1 MQHTVIGIFRTADE
15 ANNAVE
21 QLRSGGFSQEDIDVA
36 FNEVDTP
43 YSVNDENRYDDTNT
57 TTLRTSETT
66 SDTLNEDRIRERR
79 RDNDEDEGFGDSI
92 GRFFRRLFDNKEEAE
107 KYSSLSR
114 KNHMVTVYAHSSDE
128 AGRAA
133 DILDECGALN
143 LDESGTGSYTDTT
156 SYTDAARTSARPDQ
170 RSSERDYDNDL
181 SSEVRNDLG
190 PDVTDRSIPI
200 IEENLNVGKREVEQG
215 GVRLRARIFERPVE
229 ERIRLREERVSVE
242 RNPVNR
248 PATDEDFAT
257 FREGEVEMT
266 ERSEVPVVNKE
277 ARVVE
282 EVRLNKEVTEREE
295 VIGDTVRNTDVEV
308 ENLSKDETKQRR
320 KRTK

>member
-1 MQHTVIGIFRTADE
+1 MQHTVIGIFRSADE

-21 QLRSGGFSQEDIDVA
+21 RLRSDGFTDEDIDVA

-43 YSVNDENRYDDTNT
+43 YSVNDENRYDPTSTDTY
-57 TTLRTSETT
+57 RTSETS
-66 SDTLNEDRIRERR
+66 SDTLNEDRLRERR
-79 RDNDEDEGFGDSI
+79 RDNDDEGFGDSI
-92 GRFFRRLFDNKEEAE
+92 GRFFRNLFDNKEEAE

-133 DILDECGALN
+133 DIMDECGALN

-156 SYTDAARTSARPDQ
+156 DASRTTSRPDLET
-170 RSSERDYDNDL
+170 SGRDFDNDR

-190 PDVTDRSIPI
+190 PDNMTDKSIPI

-229 ERIRLREERVSVE
+229 ERIRLREERVFVE

-282 EVRLNKEVTEREE
+282 EVRLSKDITEREE

-308 ENLSKDETKQRR
+308 ENLKKDETKPRR
-320 KRTK
+320 NRKK